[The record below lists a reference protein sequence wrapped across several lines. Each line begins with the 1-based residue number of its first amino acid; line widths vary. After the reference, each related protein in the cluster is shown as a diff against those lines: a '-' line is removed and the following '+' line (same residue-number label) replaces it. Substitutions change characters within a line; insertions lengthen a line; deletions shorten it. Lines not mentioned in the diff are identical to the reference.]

1 MRLPSIKT
9 LASVFGDDAKQAR
22 KIMEMSR
29 TELAQNAA
37 GAARIAECYHAP
49 KTYDVR
55 LTVLDALGHSYG
67 VEGAEDTD
75 GNWLTYLNTGDPYSP
90 TVWHYQGKY
99 SVGCL
104 GSFIEHHNFK

>member
-1 MRLPSIKT
+1 MSLPSIKT

-29 TELAQNAA
+29 TELEQTVV

-55 LTVLDALGHSYG
+55 LTVLNALGHSYG
-67 VEGAEDTD
+67 VEGMEDTD
-75 GNWLTYLNTGDPYSP
+75 GNWLTYLNTGDLYNP
-90 TVWHYQGKY
+90 TIWYYRGKY

-104 GSFIEHHNFK
+104 GSFIERRNFK